1 MRILSSPI
9 VLVLI
14 KLLYHIA
21 QPAVKPHG
29 SAFLPGLSK
38 EEAVAR
44 RIIHYISFC
53 KPLTFKL
60 KNDITKM

>member
-14 KLLYHIA
+14 KTLSYRA
-21 QPAVKPHG
+21 ARCQAHG
-29 SAFLPGLSK
+29 SAFLPGLSE

-44 RIIHYISFC
+44 RIIHYIYII
-53 KPLTFKL
+53 LQTV
-60 KNDITKM
+60 DI